1 MNSNRKLNKSNM
13 RKLILLL
20 TLVTTMSVMS
30 QEPQKQIPQ
39 ISISGEGKIKVTPD
53 IAVIQLGVQNN
64 GKDAKELK
72 TLNDVTIEKV
82 IKYIKKFNIPTSDY
96 QTAQM
101 SLYKNY
107 DYEKKKYSYQANQT
121 ITVTLKD
128 ISKYD
133 AFMMDLMETGVNVIN
148 GVEFKSSKMESYE
161 TEARKKAILNAKK
174 KADDYVSVLPG
185 QKVGKAILISD
196 NSYTNY
202 PTPMYMTKNMDYA
215 AAAAEEALPRETLAI
230 GEIEIICNVNVSFV
244 LE

>member
-1 MNSNRKLNKSNM
+1 MN
-13 RKLILLL
+13 
-20 TLVTTMSVMS
+20 VMS
-30 QEPQKQIPQ
+30 QEAQKQVPQ

-64 GKDAKELK
+64 GKDAKEVK
-72 TLNDVTIEKV
+72 TLNDVTIDKV
-82 IKYIKKFNIPTSDY
+82 IKYIKKFGIPTADY
-96 QTAQM
+96 QTTQM

-107 DYEKKKYSYQANQT
+107 DYDKKKYSYQANQT
-121 ITVTLKD
+121 ISVTLKD

-133 AFMMDLMETGVNVIN
+133 AFMMDVMETGINVIN
-148 GVEFKSSKMESYE
+148 GVEFKSSKMETYE

-202 PTPMYMTKNMDYA
+202 PRPVYMAKGMM
-215 AAAAEEALPRETLAI
+215 AEANADMPRETLAV
-230 GEIEIICNVNVSFV
+230 GEIEIICNVSVSFV

>member
-1 MNSNRKLNKSNM
+1 MKKVF
-13 RKLILLL
+13 LLL
-20 TLVTTMSVMS
+20 TLVTTMHVMG
-30 QEPQKQIPQ
+30 QEQHKLVPQ

-53 IAVIQLGVQNN
+53 IAVIQLGIQNN
-64 GKDAKELK
+64 GKDAKEVK
-72 TLNDVTIEKV
+72 TLNDSTIEKV

-107 DYEKKKYSYQANQT
+107 DYEKKKHSYQANQT
-121 ITVTLKD
+121 ISVTLKD

-133 AFMMDLMETGVNVIN
+133 AFMMDVMETGINVIN
-148 GVEFKSSKMESYE
+148 GVELKSSKMETYE

-174 KADDYVSVLPG
+174 KAEDYVSVLPG

-196 NSYTNY
+196 NSYTHF
-202 PTPMYMTKNMDYA
+202 PQPVFMAKGMM
-215 AAAAEEALPRETLAI
+215 AESADAMPRETLAL
-230 GEIEIICNVNVSFV
+230 GEIEIICTVNVSFI

>member
-1 MNSNRKLNKSNM
+1 MK
-13 RKLILLL
+13 KLILLL
-20 TLVTTMSVMS
+20 TLVTTMNVMS
-30 QEPQKQIPQ
+30 QEQQKLVPQ

-64 GKDAKELK
+64 GKDAKEVK
-72 TLNDVTIEKV
+72 TLNDVTIDKV

-121 ITVTLKD
+121 ISVTLKD
-128 ISKYD
+128 ISNYD
-133 AFMMDLMETGVNVIN
+133 VFMMDVMETGINVIN
-148 GVEFKSSKMESYE
+148 GVEFKSSKMETYE

-174 KADDYVSVLPG
+174 KADDYVSVLVG

-196 NSYTNY
+196 NSFTNF
-202 PTPMYMTKNMDYA
+202 PQPVYMAKGMMMDAEA
-215 AAAAEEALPRETLAI
+215 AAPRETLAV
-230 GEIEIICNVNVSFV
+230 GEIEIICTVNVSFV

>member
-1 MNSNRKLNKSNM
+1 MK
-13 RKLILLL
+13 KLILLL
-20 TLVTTMSVMS
+20 TLVTTMNVMS
-30 QEPQKQIPQ
+30 QEQQKLVPQ

-64 GKDAKELK
+64 GKDAKEVK
-72 TLNDVTIEKV
+72 TLNDVTIDKV

-101 SLYKNY
+101 SLHKNY

-121 ITVTLKD
+121 ISVTLKD
-128 ISKYD
+128 ISNYD
-133 AFMMDLMETGVNVIN
+133 VFMMDVMETGINVIN
-148 GVEFKSSKMESYE
+148 GVEFKSSKMETYE

-174 KADDYVSVLPG
+174 KADDYVSVLVG

-196 NSYTNY
+196 NSFTNF
-202 PTPMYMTKNMDYA
+202 PQPVYMAKGMMMDAEA
-215 AAAAEEALPRETLAI
+215 AAARETLAV
-230 GEIEIICNVNVSFV
+230 GEIEIICTVNVSFV

>member
-1 MNSNRKLNKSNM
+1 MK
-13 RKLILLL
+13 KLILLL
-20 TLVTTMSVMS
+20 TLITSMNVMS
-30 QEPQKQIPQ
+30 QEQQKLVPQ

-53 IAVIQLGVQNN
+53 IVVIQLGVQNN
-64 GKDAKELK
+64 GKDAKEVK
-72 TLNDVTIEKV
+72 TLNDVTIDKV
-82 IKYIKKFNIPTSDY
+82 IKYIKKFKIPTADY

-101 SLYKNY
+101 SLHKNY

-121 ITVTLKD
+121 ISVTLKD

-133 AFMMDLMETGVNVIN
+133 AFMMDVMETGINVIN
-148 GVEFKSSKMESYE
+148 GVEFKSSKMETYE

-174 KADDYVSVLPG
+174 KADDYVSVLAG

-202 PTPMYMTKNMDYA
+202 PQPVFMAKGMMADAEA
-215 AAAAEEALPRETLAI
+215 APRETLAV
-230 GEIEIICNVNVSFV
+230 GEIEIVCTVNVSFI

>member
-1 MNSNRKLNKSNM
+1 MKKTL
-13 RKLILLL
+13 LILTILFSFC
-20 TLVTTMSVMS
+20 MEA
-30 QEPQKQIPQ
+30 QEKNPIPQ
-39 ISISGEGKIKVTPD
+39 VSVYGEGKIKVTPD

-64 GKDAKELK
+64 GKDAKEVK

-101 SLYKNY
+101 SLQKNY

-121 ITVTLKD
+121 ISVTLKD

-133 AFMMDLMETGVNVIN
+133 AFMMDVMDTGINVIN
-148 GVEFKSSKMESYE
+148 GVEFKSSKMETYE
-161 TEARKKAILNAKK
+161 TDARKKAILNAKK

-202 PTPMYMTKNMDYA
+202 PQPVYMAKGMRAESADA
-215 AAAAEEALPRETLAI
+215 APRETLAV
-230 GEIEIICNVNVSFV
+230 GEIEIVCTVNVSFS
-244 LE
+244 LD

>member
-1 MNSNRKLNKSNM
+1 M
-13 RKLILLL
+13 RKIILVL
-20 TLVTTMSVMS
+20 TLITTMSVMS
-30 QEPQKQIPQ
+30 QEAQKQVPQ
-39 ISISGEGKIKVTPD
+39 ISISGEGKVKISPD

-64 GKDAKELK
+64 GKDAKEVK
-72 TLNDVTIEKV
+72 TLNDVTIDKV
-82 IKYIKKFNIPTSDY
+82 IKYIKKFGIPTADY
-96 QTAQM
+96 QTTQM

-107 DYEKKKYSYQANQT
+107 DYDKKKYSYQANQT
-121 ITVTLKD
+121 ICVTLKD

-133 AFMMDLMETGVNVIN
+133 AFMMDVMDTGINVIN
-148 GVEFKSSKMESYE
+148 GVEFKSSKMETYE

-202 PTPMYMTKNMDYA
+202 PRPVYMAKGMM
-215 AAAAEEALPRETLAI
+215 AEASADMPRETLAV
-230 GEIEIICNVNVSFV
+230 GEIEIICNVSVSFV

>member
-1 MNSNRKLNKSNM
+1 MK
-13 RKLILLL
+13 KLILLL
-20 TLVTTMSVMS
+20 TLITTMSVMG
-30 QEPQKQIPQ
+30 QEQQKLVPQ

-64 GKDAKELK
+64 GKDAKEVK
-72 TLNDVTIEKV
+72 TLNDVTIDKV
-82 IKYIKKFNIPTSDY
+82 IKYIKKFNIPTTDY
-96 QTAQM
+96 QTTQM

-107 DYEKKKYSYQANQT
+107 DPEKKKYSYQANQT
-121 ITVTLKD
+121 ISITLKD

-133 AFMMDLMETGVNVIN
+133 AFMMDVMETGVNVIN
-148 GVEFKSSKMESYE
+148 GVEFKSSKMETYE

-196 NSYTNY
+196 NSYTHY
-202 PTPMYMTKNMDYA
+202 PQPMLMAKGAWASDESA
-215 AAAAEEALPRETLAI
+215 APRETLAV
-230 GEIEIICNVNVSFV
+230 GEIEIVCTVNVSFS

>member
-1 MNSNRKLNKSNM
+1 MK
-13 RKLILLL
+13 KLILLL
-20 TLVTTMSVMS
+20 TLVTTMNVMS
-30 QEPQKQIPQ
+30 QEPHKLVPQ

-64 GKDAKELK
+64 GKDAKEVK
-72 TLNDVTIEKV
+72 TLNDVTIDKV
-82 IKYIKKFNIPTSDY
+82 IKYIKKFNIPTADY

-121 ITVTLKD
+121 ISVTLKD

-133 AFMMDLMETGVNVIN
+133 AFMMDVMETGINVIN
-148 GVEFKSSKMESYE
+148 GVEFKSSKMETYE
-161 TEARKKAILNAKK
+161 IEARKKAILNAKK

-202 PTPMYMTKNMDYA
+202 PQPVYMAKGAMMDAEA
-215 AAAAEEALPRETLAI
+215 APRETLAV
-230 GEIEIICNVNVSFV
+230 GEIEIVSTVNVSFS